1 MIPCSERPAGTGRT
15 RPVNVGP
22 CSSRWSRRGG
32 ETLTVACAVALG
44 NTGGHPV
51 SPWPEAGREGVWL
64 CDRVG
69 GEGRQAAGGAGVG
82 ELPTRVFGLLR
93 TGGFDAR
100 QGEDRAEGLRPA
112 GPGATLHPERDP
124 RLGTRIPLM
133 LADCKRMIRSACGHV

>member
-82 ELPTRVFGLLR
+82 ELPPGCSGCYAPAASMLSRVR
-93 TGGFDAR
+93 TG
-100 QGEDRAEGLRPA
+100 
-112 GPGATLHPERDP
+112 P
-124 RLGTRIPLM
+124 RG
-133 LADCKRMIRSACGHV
+133 